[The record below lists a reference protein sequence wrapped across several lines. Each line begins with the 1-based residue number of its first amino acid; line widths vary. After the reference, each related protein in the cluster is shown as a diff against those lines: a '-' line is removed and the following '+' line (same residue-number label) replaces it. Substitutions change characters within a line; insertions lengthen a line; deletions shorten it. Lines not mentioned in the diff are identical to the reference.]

1 MSNTIKNQG
10 KTVLAKLNRQLE
22 ALLDSNNS
30 NSQIEIDLVKDNL
43 RVLYDLIDVLNDKL
57 DHKSIV
63 TSKEVDIIDDEIN
76 NLLDIANTEFEKENE
91 DIDIQIKEQEIALEE
106 QNDNNDREPE
116 IPKETEI
123 IKVHDDINK
132 ELNKIENIEPIEP
145 TIEETPIDR
154 IEEKEMKGDIS
165 EKTVHILDVLPE
177 DEEFEEDDSEEGTLI
192 PSTIKLKPIKS
203 LKTGIGIN
211 DKFMI
216 TNDLFE
222 GSSKFFN
229 SAINKLDSLQ
239 DTKEA
244 LYLLSDMKDENLWEI
259 DDNVF
264 NTFKKYIERRYTK

>member
-30 NSQIEIDLVKDNL
+30 NSQIEIDLAKDNL
-43 RVLYDLIDVLNDKL
+43 RILYDLIDALNDKL
-57 DHKSIV
+57 DHKTIV

-76 NLLDIANTEFEKENE
+76 NLLDIANAEFEKENE

-106 QNDNNDREPE
+106 QNDNNNREPE

-132 ELNKIENIEPIEP
+132 ELNKIESNEPILP
-145 TIEETPIDR
+145 VIKETPIDR
-154 IEEKEMKGDIS
+154 IEEKEIKENIS

-177 DEEFEEDDSEEGTLI
+177 DEEFEEDNSEEGTLI